1 MERSRQRHAFTL
13 VELLVV
19 IGIIAVLISILLPS
33 LSKARK
39 QAQQVQCA
47 SNLRQLFTLTQMY
60 GNVYKGYMMPSR
72 TWAGSAQAN
81 YWCGVDTLGPLMGVR
96 RVGAVNAQLE
106 AVKRVAKMLDCPTV
120 DRDRDTST
128 ATVVTDYTYN
138 ANLGDDRAYK
148 ADGPNN
154 DGSSYVA
161 GYEQWA
167 LFKPIVKI
175 PQNVIIAT
183 ELPDLIVA
191 NDERFMNRL
200 NLTQQYRRIGWPHA
214 KKANFLFMDGTVHTI
229 NPWDASVKD
238 PYNLPLNDPLLKP
251 NPKLQ
256 DWMIQTQQWKK
267 GREIPF

>member
-1 MERSRQRHAFTL
+1 
-13 VELLVV
+13 
-19 IGIIAVLISILLPS
+19 
-33 LSKARK
+33 
-39 QAQQVQCA
+39 
-47 SNLRQLFTLTQMY
+47 MY